1 MYVTSL
7 VETFEGLFLKENSY
21 LGNWAS
27 EKILDDSFVNEN
39 GFEICRFGTSLSGNL
54 AQWKCIFFAYL
65 LD

>member
-39 GFEICRFGTSLSGNL
+39 GFEICRFDTSLSGNL
-54 AQWKCIFFAYL
+54 VH
-65 LD
+65 